1 MTKPSQIIILLKKS
15 KSQVRR
21 QNEEPNRTKHRS
33 IPSSL
38 GYYLKLLAGLPLN
51 PWFNSRR
58 RIRLRNSEKVSAG
71 DFAAWA
77 VAVVSILGGMATYT
91 QFMIKH
97 YLSELK
103 PNGGGSIK
111 DQVNR
116 LEARVD
122 TIIELLGK

>member
-1 MTKPSQIIILLKKS
+1 VTAQDYAALSVAII
-15 KSQVRR
+15 
-21 QNEEPNRTKHRS
+21 
-33 IPSSL
+33 
-38 GYYLKLLAGLPLN
+38 
-51 PWFNSRR
+51 
-58 RIRLRNSEKVSAG
+58 
-71 DFAAWA
+71 
-77 VAVVSILGGMATYT
+77 SILGGVAAYV

-103 PNGGGSIK
+103 PNGGSSIK